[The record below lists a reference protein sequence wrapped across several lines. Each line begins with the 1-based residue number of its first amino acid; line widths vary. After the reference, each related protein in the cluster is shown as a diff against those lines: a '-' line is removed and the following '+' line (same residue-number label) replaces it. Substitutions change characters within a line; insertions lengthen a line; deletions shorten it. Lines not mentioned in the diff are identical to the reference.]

1 MQIKG
6 TIHQIT
12 PTETVGQNGTQ
23 KRQVVLNT
31 GDQFNPYV
39 AITFMGKQFDKSNNL
54 SEGQTVSIDVNI
66 SSREYNGRWYTEVS
80 GWKVENNTVEWP

>member
-1 MQIKG
+1 MQLKG

-31 GDQFNPYV
+31 GDQYNTYV

-54 SEGQTVSIDVNI
+54 SEGQTVSIEVNI

-80 GWKVENNTVEWP
+80 GWKVENNTVELP